1 MVLNKLS
8 NLIPAKSSPPS
19 HTSSWNGATDQEPQR
34 VNLLPL
40 PANVLLKFI
49 IHWEMILK
57 HAHHLLRVFPLQ
69 CNHYISGYTS
79 GKAVIKLSMSYLWPE
94 GYSISSPFVH

>member
-40 PANVLLKFI
+40 PAKCFTK
-49 IHWEMILK
+49 IHNTLGNDTQTCTPPAMCL
-57 HAHHLLRVFPLQ
+57 
-69 CNHYISGYTS
+69 
-79 GKAVIKLSMSYLWPE
+79 
-94 GYSISSPFVH
+94 SSPV